1 MKGTAMKRIKHGLVM
16 VAFLA
21 CTVHVANAAEAEPD
35 DPASD
40 EPVAE
45 ATVEPAQS
53 AEAASDKGPQSE
65 SRHMPTAQKK
75 TGRDDDVFRP
85 SEEISEDFAVSF
97 PVDI

>member
-1 MKGTAMKRIKHGLVM
+1 MNRIKHLLAM
-16 VAFLA
+16 VVFLSCSA
-21 CTVHVANAAEAEPD
+21 GVANAAEAEPED
-35 DPASD
+35 RPASD

-45 ATVEPAQS
+45 APA
-53 AEAASDKGPQSE
+53 AKTETGDKGADKSPQSQ

-75 TGRDDDVFRP
+75 TGRDEDVFRP